1 MKKNDLI
8 AGCSNHIRANLSY
21 PTLLAQLAE
30 ECAELSHAALKYR
43 RAMIKE
49 NPTPVK
55 PSAANAAMLEEIA
68 DVLLVLRVIGID
80 TDSDHIASVQRY
92 KASRWIDR
100 LDGKEY

>member
-8 AGCSNHIRANLSY
+8 DGCSNRIRANLSY
-21 PTLLAQLAE
+21 PALLAQLAE

-43 RAMIKE
+43 RAMVKE

-55 PSAANAAMLEEIA
+55 TSAASAAMLEEIA
-68 DVLLVLRVIGID
+68 DILLVLRVIGID
-80 TDSDHIASVQRY
+80 MDSGYIVRVQEY
-92 KASRWIDR
+92 KASRWVDR

>member
-1 MKKNDLI
+1 
-8 AGCSNHIRANLSY
+8 
-21 PTLLAQLAE
+21 
-30 ECAELSHAALKYR
+30 
-43 RAMIKE
+43 
-49 NPTPVK
+49 
-55 PSAANAAMLEEIA
+55 MLEEIA